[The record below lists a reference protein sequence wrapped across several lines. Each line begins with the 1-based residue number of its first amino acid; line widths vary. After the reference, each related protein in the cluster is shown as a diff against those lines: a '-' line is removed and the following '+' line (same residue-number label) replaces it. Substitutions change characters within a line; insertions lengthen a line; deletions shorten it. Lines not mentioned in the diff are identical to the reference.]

1 MAVTKMQLAVGGL
14 TAAAATSSLLLAT
27 RRRAATFT
35 SSPPHDAELGSLW
48 AGVVEVMLS
57 REVVGEDLFLVP
69 SATRPPGTA
78 QQPLPPWLQRH
89 AVFALT
95 AFDPPGEERT
105 LQANTEANG
114 RLWEAIQHLPR
125 APAAVWPTWGYNFA
139 EDWREDG
146 FCLAY
151 PLGQR
156 GEAQQAVVALAK
168 QFGQGAIFEVSS
180 RPRPSTLATHMHTD
194 RQQQQQQPP
203 ISAVF

>member
-35 SSPPHDAELGSLW
+35 SSPPQDDAELGSLW

-114 RLWEAIQHLPR
+114 RLWEAIQQLPR

-156 GEAQQAVVALAK
+156 GEAQEKIVALAK
-168 QFGQGAIFEVSS
+168 EFGQGAIFEVNAPAQARSPPT
-180 RPRPSTLATHMHTD
+180 RTD
-194 RQQQQQQPP
+194 RHHHHQQPP

>member
-35 SSPPHDAELGSLW
+35 SSPLQDDAELGSLW

-114 RLWEAIQHLPR
+114 RLWEAIQQLPR

-156 GEAQQAVVALAK
+156 GEAQEKIVALAK
-168 QFGQGAIFEVSS
+168 EFGQGAIFEVNAPAQARSPPT
-180 RPRPSTLATHMHTD
+180 RTD
-194 RQQQQQQPP
+194 RHHHQQQPP